1 MITAGN
7 IKVYSSF
14 SIANLSDMR
23 IEIKKGGHKRLVLR
37 GGLFGGLRGGNPEA
51 EDIRVA
57 GMDENGREITLFH
70 GIIQENHIFH
80 ENGVNQIILT
90 AMSRSA
96 KMDKERHSRSFQN
109 TAMPCVKIIN
119 DILSEYGGQAICEDN
134 PINIGKPVVQY
145 EETDWEFCKRM
156 AGRMGLGIFSGSAG
170 TAPVLKLGLVTEG
183 RAEFSEDE
191 YRCCVDGEY
200 YKHKGEGRAERAEF
214 LYYQV
219 ESEQNYE
226 IGDSTWYQGQKRYIF
241 EKMAELKG
249 DRLVFSYKLGGK
261 CRFMER
267 EDPNRK
273 IAGVSLQG
281 RVEKTDRE
289 TVYIK
294 LDIDGKNG
302 SAAYPYPWAPITA
315 GLMYSMPQPGTKVYL
330 YFPDCHEGNAIVV
343 DAIHTGEPNDGF
355 GDVQNRGYVTEH
367 GKMLLLYR
375 DSLCIRAGRQ
385 KREQKFSLGGKEIS
399 LCTGKGKMTIVGQGD
414 ITFCA
419 PEIRVTTPQKIAQLK
434 SAVYAAQRGSIYPK
448 GSRNPPTGG
457 DAAFSM
463 QYEFNGFAEQGILI
477 GTQYEKYKP
486 FEDDPYVQ
494 DCPTWM
500 KVVAGILVAALVGLA
515 VGALVFAT
523 GGAAAFILG
532 VTTAQLAVGAG
543 VLTAGAGML
552 AAGAT
557 YAHDKKNGTESSLE
571 EYVQNALNAS
581 AEVGGACV
589 KLCIAVYG
597 AHAATLL
604 ETGGTRVGIDVLRQV
619 LRAKMRWAGWN
630 AIINI
635 GFQVDDVMK
644 FAFQGKELGAPT
656 KNIGYD
662 FSKNLT
668 ESVTDQYVL
677 LGMLNPYLYVNAF
690 RSISSLFG
698 GATEAGTELI
708 LQGTTSGT
716 GLMLQETAV
725 ETSYALQGVAAG
737 ELALPAA
744 GGSAYTAGTALSTV
758 FALESATQKTLLL
771 PDKGGGL
778 KTVDTGKLK
787 VIEIKTPEI
796 ANSEWLARGYDKP
809 PYDLDYEVKV
819 VEAGNEEYVRVFS
832 YNEDG
837 TSNKLGGWLMR
848 KSDIEGLT
856 PAQIADKYALP
867 KEPTHIC
874 DVKVNPDFILQ
885 TGIANEVKGWGSGGG
900 QQFDTMGKFID
911 EDAFVNERLIGE

>member
-1 MITAGN
+1 MN
-7 IKVYSSF
+7 S
-14 SIANLSDMR
+14 N
-23 IEIKKGGHKRLVLR
+23 
-37 GGLFGGLRGGNPEA
+37 
-51 EDIRVA
+51 
-57 GMDENGREITLFH
+57 
-70 GIIQENHIFH
+70 
-80 ENGVNQIILT
+80 
-90 AMSRSA
+90 
-96 KMDKERHSRSFQN
+96 
-109 TAMPCVKIIN
+109 
-119 DILSEYGGQAICEDN
+119 
-134 PINIGKPVVQY
+134 
-145 EETDWEFCKRM
+145 
-156 AGRMGLGIFSGSAG
+156 
-170 TAPVLKLGLVTEG
+170 
-183 RAEFSEDE
+183 
-191 YRCCVDGEY
+191 
-200 YKHKGEGRAERAEF
+200 
-214 LYYQV
+214 
-219 ESEQNYE
+219 
-226 IGDSTWYQGQKRYIF
+226 YIF
-241 EKMAELKG
+241 EKTAELKG

-261 CRFMER
+261 CRFIER

-330 YFPDCHEGNAIVV
+330 YFPDCHEENAIVV

-385 KREQKFSLGGKEIS
+385 KREQKFSLGEKEIS
-399 LCTGKGKMTIVGQGD
+399 LCTGKGKMSIVGQGD
-414 ITFCA
+414 ITFYA
-419 PEIRVTTPQKIAQLK
+419 PEIRVTTPQRIAQLK

-515 VGALVFAT
+515 IGALVFVT
-523 GGAAAFILG
+523 GGVAAVILG

-552 AAGAT
+552 AAAAT

-581 AEVGGACV
+581 AEVGEACFR
-589 KLCIAVYG
+589 LCIATYG
-597 AHAATLL
+597 AEVATLL
-604 ETGGTRVGIDVLRQV
+604 QTGGARVGIDVLRQV
-619 LRAKMRWAGWN
+619 LRANMRWAGWN
-630 AIINI
+630 AILNI

-656 KNIGYD
+656 GNIGYD
-662 FSKNLT
+662 LSKSFT

-690 RSISSLFG
+690 NSISRLFG

-716 GLMLQETAV
+716 
-725 ETSYALQGVAAG
+725 
-737 ELALPAA
+737 
-744 GGSAYTAGTALSTV
+744 ALSTV
-758 FALESATQKTLLL
+758 FALESAAQKTHL
-771 PDKGGGL
+771 PPDNGGGSNEL
-778 KTVDTGKLK
+778 NSNVQSEFERLLNSDYYKHDFGYDCS
-787 VIEIKTPEI
+787 EI
-796 ANSEWLARGYDKP
+796 AEDFYNAAGKQGIIYRIEGKNGVINGYE
-809 PYDLDYEVKV
+809 YNNV
-819 VEAGNEEYVRVFS
+819 VEYIYHEVYS
-832 YNEDG
+832 DG
-837 TSNKLGGWLMR
+837 VYIYDPRYQNVPIPKDDYFR
-848 KSDIEGLT
+848 
-856 PAQIADKYALP
+856 ALR
-867 KEPTHIC
+867 EI
-874 DVKVNPDFILQ
+874 NPDGFNVFTKTL
-885 TGIANEVKGWGSGGG
+885 E
-900 QQFDTMGKFID
+900 
-911 EDAFVNERLIGE
+911 